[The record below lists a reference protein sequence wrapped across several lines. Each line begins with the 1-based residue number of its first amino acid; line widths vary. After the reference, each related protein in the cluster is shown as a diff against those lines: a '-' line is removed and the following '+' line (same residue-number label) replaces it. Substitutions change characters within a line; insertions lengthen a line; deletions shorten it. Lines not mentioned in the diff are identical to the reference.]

1 MYPGEPGRY
10 TRGRVDP
17 GEQTTGTRD
26 EHYNLISVLYH
37 ALHGADNCSLYVMDA
52 EAAGRD
58 DLAAFF
64 REAQGAQVGL
74 AERVKE
80 LLGIGS
86 AAPGAGGVPPG
97 TASPETEIPP
107 ERMVGPEAPP
117 ADASPGTSAPE
128 TNR

>member
-64 REAQGAQVGL
+64 REAQGAQAWL
-74 AERVKE
+74 AERAKE

-86 AAPGAGGVPPG
+86 VAPGAGGAP
-97 TASPETEIPP
+97 PETEIPP

-117 ADASPGTSAPE
+117 EEAPGERNT
-128 TNR
+128 